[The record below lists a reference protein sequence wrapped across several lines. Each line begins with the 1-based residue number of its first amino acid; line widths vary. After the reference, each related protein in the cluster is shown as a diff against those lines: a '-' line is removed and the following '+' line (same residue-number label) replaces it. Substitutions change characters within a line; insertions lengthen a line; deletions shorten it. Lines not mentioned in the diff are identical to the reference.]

1 MPIIYDEKNKAF
13 NLKTKSSSYV
23 FFILE
28 DKLVLHAHYGKRI
41 NNLENIADTMLVKA
55 GAHTNVDREIK
66 AQDGWFSSH
75 GSMQE
80 YSFAGSVDRRPTAF
94 EAIYPNGS
102 NATYPYYKSHKIYKG
117 KPKLKGLPAT
127 YVENDDE
134 ATTLEL
140 VLRDDAENMEFT
152 LRYTVFEELDAITRN
167 VEIKNCGEKTVKL
180 NSALSM
186 SVDFPDKDYDMVQLY
201 GAWARERQVQRN
213 PLFNGVQHIE
223 TLNGVSSHSYSPFL
237 GLARPNATETSGEVY
252 GFSLLYSGNHYEG
265 VAVNPCDIS
274 RVMIGI
280 NPKSFGWNLGAGE
293 TFVTPEVVM
302 VYSDEGFGK
311 MSRIYHKLYRTR
323 LVRGKYRDAH
333 RPILLN
339 NWEAT
344 YFDFNEEKILA
355 LGKKAAE
362 IGVELL
368 VLDDGWFGKRNDDK
382 TSLGDWFENR
392 EKLPNGLDG
401 LAKKVNELGLKFGV
415 WYEPEMISPDSELI
429 RKHPDWVLK
438 APERENSLGR
448 FQHIL
453 DLTRKDVCDY
463 VKGFLT
469 DMLTK
474 ANISYVKWD
483 MNRIFAEIGS
493 MELEAEQFCEISH
506 RYVLNLYDILEEITT
521 KFPDVL
527 IEGCAGGGGRYDAGM
542 LYYVPQVWCSDDT
555 DAIERCYVQYGTS
568 MVMPATSMGAHV
580 SFSPNHQI
588 GRSTPLSTRG
598 YVAMCGTFGYEI
610 DLLSVPQSELDE
622 MKEQIKEF
630 KELRD
635 TIHYGQMYRLRS
647 PYDTKNIAYRS
658 NNVCFSYVEEAK
670 SKCVAIY
677 VTIMGR
683 ANQAEDRLKFVGLD
697 ENAMYV
703 EKASG
708 KKYGGDVLMNIGL
721 PVRDGK
727 DFESKLIILEKC

>member
-1 MPIIYDEKNKAF
+1 MPIIYDEKNRAF
-13 NLKTKSSSYV
+13 NLQTKSSSYV

-28 DKLVLHAHYGKRI
+28 DKLVLHAHYGKKI
-41 NNLENIADTMLVKA
+41 NNLENIADTMLVKS
-55 GAHTNVDREIK
+55 GGHTNIDREIQ
-66 AQDGWFSSH
+66 AQGGWFSSN

-94 EAIYPNGS
+94 EAIYANGS
-102 NATYPYYKSHKIYKG
+102 NATYPYYKSHTIYKG

-167 VEIKNCGEKTVKL
+167 VEITNCGNETVKL
-180 NSALSM
+180 NKALSIN
-186 SVDFPDKDYDMVQLY
+186 VDFPDKDYDMISLY
-201 GAWARERQVQRN
+201 GAWARERQFQRR
-213 PLFNGVQHIE
+213 PLFNGVQHVE
-223 TLNGVSSHSYSPFL
+223 TLNGVSSHAFSPFL
-237 GLARPNATETSGEVY
+237 GLARPDATETSGEVY

-265 VAVNPCDIS
+265 VSVNPCDIS
-274 RVMIGI
+274 RVMLGI
-280 NPKSFGWNLGAGE
+280 NPDSFGWNLGAGE
-293 TFVTPEVVM
+293 TFVTPEVIM
-302 VYSDEGFGK
+302 VYSDEGLGK
-311 MSRIYHKLYRTR
+311 MSRIYHKLIRTR
-323 LVRGKYRDAH
+323 LVRGKYRDAY
-333 RPILLN
+333 RPVLLN

-368 VLDDGWFGKRNDDK
+368 VLDDGWFGKRNNER

-392 EKLPNGLDG
+392 EKLPNGIDG
-401 LAKKVNELGLKFGV
+401 LAKKVNDLGLKFGL
-415 WYEPEMISPDSELI
+415 WYEPEMISPDSELC
-429 RKHPDWVLK
+429 RKHPEWVLK

-453 DLTRKDVCDY
+453 DLTRKDVRDY
-463 VKGFLT
+463 IKGFLT

-483 MNRIFAEIGS
+483 MNRLFAEIGS
-493 MELEAEQFCEISH
+493 LELAPEQFCEISH
-506 RYVLNLYDILEEITT
+506 RYVLGLYEILEEITT
-521 KFPDVL
+521 KFPDLL

-542 LYYVPQVWCSDDT
+542 LYYVPQFWCSDDS
-555 DAIERCYVQYGTS
+555 DAIERCYIQYGTS
-568 MVMPATSMGAHV
+568 MVMPATTMGAHV
-580 SFSPNHQI
+580 SITPNHQV
-588 GRSTPLSTRG
+588 GRMTPLNTRG
-598 YVAMCGTFGYEI
+598 YMAMCGTFGYEI
-610 DLLSVPQSELDE
+610 DLLSVSQKDLDE

-635 TIHYGQMYRLRS
+635 TIHYGKMYRLIS
-647 PYDTKNIAYRS
+647 PYDTKDAAVKPIS
-658 NNVCFSYVEEAK
+658 NCVSFVEEDK
-670 SKCVAIY
+670 SKCVTFY
-677 VTIMGR
+677 VTILGR
-683 ANQAEDRLKFVGLD
+683 ANPGEMRLKFEGLD

-703 EKASG
+703 EKSSG

-727 DFESKLIILEKC
+727 DYESKLIILEKC

>member
-28 DKLVLHAHYGKRI
+28 DKLVIHSHYGKRI
-41 NNLENIADTMLVKA
+41 NNTENIYDTMFVKS
-55 GAHTNVDREIK
+55 GGHTPMDRDIK
-66 AQDGWFSSH
+66 THSWFTSN

-80 YSFAGSVDRRPTAF
+80 YSFAGSVDRRQTAF
-94 EAIYPNGS
+94 EAFYPNGS

-117 KPKLKGLPAT
+117 KPNLKGLPAT
-127 YVENDDE
+127 YVENDEE

-152 LRYTVFEELDAITRN
+152 LRYTVFEELDAIARN
-167 VEIKNCGEKTVKL
+167 VEITNCGNETVKL

-186 SVDFPDKDYDMVQLY
+186 SVDFPDRDFDMISLY
-201 GAWARERQVQRN
+201 GAWARERQFQRRQ
-213 PLFNGVQHIE
+213 LFSGVQHVE
-223 TLNGVSSHSYSPFL
+223 TLTGVSGHNYSPFL
-237 GLARPNATETSGEVY
+237 GLARPDANEESGEVY
-252 GFSLLYSGNHYEG
+252 GFSLVYSGNHYEG
-265 VAVNPCDIS
+265 VSVNPCDIS
-274 RVMIGI
+274 RVMVGI
-280 NPKSFGWNLGAGE
+280 NPASFGWNLGAGE

-302 VYSDEGFGK
+302 VYSDEGLGK

-323 LVRGKYRDAH
+323 LVRGKYRDAY
-333 RPILLN
+333 RPVLLN

-344 YFDFNEEKILA
+344 YFNFNEEKILA

-392 EKLPNGLDG
+392 EKLPNGIDG
-401 LAKKVNELGLKFGV
+401 LAKKVNDLGLKFGL
-415 WYEPEMISPDSELI
+415 WYEPEMISPDSELC
-429 RKHPDWVLK
+429 RKHPEWVLK

-448 FQHIL
+448 NQCVL

-469 DMLTK
+469 EMLTK

-483 MNRIFAEIGS
+483 MNRLFSEIGS
-493 MELEAEQFCEISH
+493 LELEPEQFCEIPH

-521 KFPDVL
+521 KFPDLL

-542 LYYVPQVWCSDDT
+542 LYYVPQFWCSDDS
-555 DAIERCYVQYGTS
+555 DAIERCYIQYGTS
-568 MVMPATSMGAHV
+568 MVMPATTMGAHV
-580 SFSPNHQI
+580 SITPNHQV
-588 GRSTPLSTRG
+588 GRMTPLNTRG
-598 YVAMCGTFGYEI
+598 YMAMCGTFGYEI
-610 DLLSVPQSELDE
+610 DLLSVSQQDLDE

-635 TIHYGQMYRLRS
+635 TIHYGNQYRLIS
-647 PYDTKNIAYRS
+647 PYDTKDSAFHPIS
-658 NNVCFSYVEEAK
+658 NCVSYVSDDK
-670 SKCVAIY
+670 SKCVTFH
-677 VTIMGR
+677 VTILGR
-683 ANQAEDRLKFVGLD
+683 ANPGEKRLKFRGLD
-697 ENAMYV
+697 ENAVYI
-703 EKASG
+703 EKSTG
-708 KKYGGDVLMNIGL
+708 KKYGGDLLMNIGL
-721 PVRDGK
+721 LVLDKK
-727 DFESKLIILEKC
+727 DYESQLIILEKC

>member
-13 NLKTKSSSYV
+13 NLQTKSSSYV

-28 DKLVLHAHYGKRI
+28 DKLVIHSHYGKRI
-41 NNLENIADTMLVKA
+41 NNTENIYDTMFVKS
-55 GAHTNVDREIK
+55 GGHTPMDRDIK
-66 AQDGWFSSH
+66 THSWFTSN

-80 YSFAGSVDRRPTAF
+80 YSFAGSVDRRQTAF
-94 EAIYPNGS
+94 EAFYPNGS

-127 YVENDDE
+127 YVENDEE

-152 LRYTVFEELDAITRN
+152 LRYTVFEELDAIARN
-167 VEIKNCGEKTVKL
+167 VEITNCGNETVKL

-186 SVDFPDKDYDMVQLY
+186 SVDFPDRDFDMISLY
-201 GAWARERQVQRN
+201 GAWARERQFQRRQ
-213 PLFNGVQHIE
+213 LFSGVQHVE
-223 TLNGVSSHSYSPFL
+223 TLTGVSGHNYSPFL
-237 GLARPNATETSGEVY
+237 GLARPDANEESGEVY
-252 GFSLLYSGNHYEG
+252 GFSLVYSGNHYEG
-265 VAVNPCDIS
+265 VSVNPCDIS
-274 RVMIGI
+274 RVMVGI
-280 NPKSFGWNLGAGE
+280 NPASFGWNLGAGE

-302 VYSDEGFGK
+302 VYSDEGLGK

-323 LVRGKYRDAH
+323 LVRGKYRDAY
-333 RPILLN
+333 RPVLLN

-344 YFDFNEEKILA
+344 YFNFNEEKILA

-392 EKLPNGLDG
+392 EKLPNGIDG
-401 LAKKVNELGLKFGV
+401 LAKKVNDLGLKFGL
-415 WYEPEMISPDSELI
+415 WYEPEMISPDSELC
-429 RKHPDWVLK
+429 RKHPEWVLK

-448 FQHIL
+448 NQCVL

-469 DMLTK
+469 EMLTK

-483 MNRIFAEIGS
+483 MNRLFSEIGS
-493 MELEAEQFCEISH
+493 LELEPEQFCEIPH

-521 KFPDVL
+521 KFPDLL

-542 LYYVPQVWCSDDT
+542 LYYVPQFWCSDDS
-555 DAIERCYVQYGTS
+555 DAIERCYIQYGTS
-568 MVMPATSMGAHV
+568 MVMPATTMGAHV
-580 SFSPNHQI
+580 SITPNHQV
-588 GRSTPLSTRG
+588 GRMTPLNTRG
-598 YVAMCGTFGYEI
+598 YMAMCGTFGYEI
-610 DLLSVPQSELDE
+610 DLLSVSQQDLDE

-635 TIHYGQMYRLRS
+635 TIHYGNQYRLIS
-647 PYDTKNIAYRS
+647 PYDTKDSAFHPIS
-658 NNVCFSYVEEAK
+658 NCVSYVSDDK
-670 SKCVAIY
+670 SKCVTFH
-677 VTIMGR
+677 VTILGR
-683 ANQAEDRLKFVGLD
+683 ANPGEKRLKFRGLD
-697 ENAMYV
+697 ENAVYI
-703 EKASG
+703 EKSTG
-708 KKYGGDVLMNIGL
+708 KKYGGDLLMNIGL
-721 PVRDGK
+721 LVLDKK
-727 DFESKLIILEKC
+727 DYESQLIILEKC

>member
-13 NLKTKSSSYV
+13 NLQTKSSSYV

-28 DKLVLHAHYGKRI
+28 DKLVIHSHYGKRI
-41 NNLENIADTMLVKA
+41 NNTENIYDTMFVKS
-55 GAHTNVDREIK
+55 GGHTPMDRDIK
-66 AQDGWFSSH
+66 THSWFTSN

-80 YSFAGSVDRRPTAF
+80 YSFAGSVDRRQTAF
-94 EAIYPNGS
+94 EAFYPNGS

-127 YVENDDE
+127 YVENDEE

-152 LRYTVFEELDAITRN
+152 LRYTVFEELDAIARN
-167 VEIKNCGEKTVKL
+167 VEITNCGNETVKL

-186 SVDFPDKDYDMVQLY
+186 SVDFPDRDFDMISLY
-201 GAWARERQVQRN
+201 GAWARERQFQRRQ
-213 PLFNGVQHIE
+213 LFSGVQHVE
-223 TLNGVSSHSYSPFL
+223 TLTGVSGHNYSPFL
-237 GLARPNATETSGEVY
+237 GLARPDANEESGEVY
-252 GFSLLYSGNHYEG
+252 GFSLVYSGNHYEG
-265 VAVNPCDIS
+265 VSVNPCDIS
-274 RVMIGI
+274 RVMVGI
-280 NPKSFGWNLGAGE
+280 NPASFGWNLGAGE

-302 VYSDEGFGK
+302 VYSDEGLGK

-323 LVRGKYRDAH
+323 LVRGKYRDAY
-333 RPILLN
+333 RPVLLN

-344 YFDFNEEKILA
+344 YFNFNEEKILA

-392 EKLPNGLDG
+392 EKLPNGIDG
-401 LAKKVNELGLKFGV
+401 LAKKVNDLGLKFGL
-415 WYEPEMISPDSELI
+415 WYEPEMISPDSELC
-429 RKHPDWVLK
+429 RKHPEWVLK

-448 FQHIL
+448 NQCVL

-469 DMLTK
+469 EMLTK

-483 MNRIFAEIGS
+483 MNRLFSEIGS
-493 MELEAEQFCEISH
+493 LELEPEQFCEIPH

-521 KFPDVL
+521 KFPDLL

-542 LYYVPQVWCSDDT
+542 LYYVPQFWCSDDS
-555 DAIERCYVQYGTS
+555 DAIERCYIQYGTR
-568 MVMPATSMGAHV
+568 MVMPATTMGAHV
-580 SFSPNHQI
+580 SITPNHQV
-588 GRSTPLSTRG
+588 GRMTPLNTRG
-598 YVAMCGTFGYEI
+598 YMAMCGTFGYEI
-610 DLLSVPQSELDE
+610 DLLSVSQQDLDE

-635 TIHYGQMYRLRS
+635 TIHYGNQYRLIS
-647 PYDTKNIAYRS
+647 PYDTKDSAFHPIS
-658 NNVCFSYVEEAK
+658 NCVSYVSDDK
-670 SKCVAIY
+670 SKCVTFH
-677 VTIMGR
+677 VTILGR
-683 ANQAEDRLKFVGLD
+683 ANPGEKRLKFRGLD
-697 ENAMYV
+697 ENAVYI
-703 EKASG
+703 EKSTG
-708 KKYGGDVLMNIGL
+708 KKYGGDLLMNIGL
-721 PVRDGK
+721 LVLDKK
-727 DFESKLIILEKC
+727 DYESQLIILEKC